1 MFGLPYSAT
10 NVQTKKDG
18 NSELRVI
25 QDHPHHHLHVI
36 CYKSLGMGPT
46 WIWHQMFG
54 ILGLPQS
61 TDTRT
66 PLQ

>member
-1 MFGLPYSAT
+1 MWQHMFGLPYSAT

-18 NSELRVI
+18 NGELRVI
-25 QDHPHHHLHVI
+25 QDHPHHLHVI

-54 ILGLPQS
+54 ILGMS
-61 TDTRT
+61 
-66 PLQ
+66 